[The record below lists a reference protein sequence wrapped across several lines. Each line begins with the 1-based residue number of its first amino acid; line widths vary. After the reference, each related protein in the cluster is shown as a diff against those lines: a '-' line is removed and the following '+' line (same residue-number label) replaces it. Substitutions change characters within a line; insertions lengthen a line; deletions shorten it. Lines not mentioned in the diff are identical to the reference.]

1 MVVVT
6 ITQCLACSTQKE
18 TPQHYLV
25 ECPMYMHKRRKLKLK
40 KGELEAKF
48 VEIVVTIMGAGRLGM
63 VPISSHVFCICMAE
77 TKPISGK

>member
-1 MVVVT
+1 
-6 ITQCLACSTQKE
+6 
-18 TPQHYLV
+18 
-25 ECPMYMHKRRKLKLK
+25 MYMHKRRKLKLK

-63 VPISSHVFCICMAE
+63 VPISSRVFCICMAE